1 MMRNILFVFLVLWF
15 FPQGAKIPLGETVT
29 LHTPTGDLQ
38 GTLLVPPSKG
48 KVPVALII
56 AGSGP
61 TDRNGNNPRMKN
73 NSLKLLAEALYRNGI
88 ATLRYDKRGV
98 GASKQAGLSEEKL
111 RFGMYI
117 NDAEGWV
124 NLLARNKMFGSII
137 VIGHSQGSLIGMVAA
152 QNPAVKKFISLEG
165 AGEPIQVVL
174 RRQLESQPEQ
184 VKALALPILDS
195 LQNGQKVKNVSP
207 LLYTLFRPSIQPY
220 WMSWFRYDPQKE
232 MAKLHKPVLIVQ
244 GTTDIQVSR
253 TDAENLKKAN
263 PAARLLIVKGMNH
276 ILKNAPAGRLEN
288 IKTYNEPGLPLKKQ
302 LVSGVVDFIKE

>member
-1 MMRNILFVFLVLWF
+1 MKSILFVFFVLWF
-15 FPQGAKIPLGETVT
+15 FPQEAKMPSGETVT
-29 LHTPTGDLQ
+29 LHTPTGNLQ

-48 KVPVALII
+48 KVPVALLI

-73 NSLKLLAEALYRNGI
+73 NSLKLLAEALYRHGI

-98 GASKQAGLSEEKL
+98 GASKQAGLSEENL

>member
-1 MMRNILFVFLVLWF
+1 MKDILFIFLALWF
-15 FPQGAKIPLGETVT
+15 FPQGATTPSGETVT
-29 LHTPTGDLQ
+29 LHTLTGDLQ

-98 GASKQAGLSEEKL
+98 GASKQSGLSEEKL

-117 NDAEGWV
+117 NDAEGWID
-124 NLLARNKMFGSII
+124 LLARNKKFGSII

-165 AGEPIQVVL
+165 AGEPIQAVL

-195 LQNGQKVKNVSP
+195 LENGHEVKKVP
-207 LLYTLFRPSIQPY
+207 PMLYTLFRPSIQPY

-232 MAKLHKPVLIVQ
+232 LAKLHKPVLIVQ
-244 GTTDIQVSR
+244 GTTDIQVSQN
-253 TDAENLKKAN
+253 DAENLKKAN
-263 PAARLLIVKGMNH
+263 PAARLLMIKGMNH
-276 ILKNAPAGRLEN
+276 ILKNAPADRMEN
-288 IKTYNEPGLPLKKQ
+288 IKTYNEPGLPLNKQ
-302 LVSGVVDFIKE
+302 LVSGVVDFIRE

>member
-1 MMRNILFVFLVLWF
+1 MKSILFVFFALWF
-15 FPQGAKIPLGETVT
+15 FPQETTTPSGETVT
-29 LHTPTGDLQ
+29 LHTPTGDLR

-48 KVPVALII
+48 KVPVALLI

-61 TDRNGNNPRMKN
+61 TDRNGNNPMMKN
-73 NSLKLLAEALYRNGI
+73 NSLKLLAEALYQNGI

-117 NDAEGWV
+117 NDAEGWID
-124 NLLARNKMFGSII
+124 LLAKNKKFSSII

-152 QNPAVKKFISLEG
+152 QKAVVKKFISLEG

-174 RRQLESQPEQ
+174 RRQLESQPVQ

-195 LQNGQKVKNVSP
+195 LESGRKVKNVPP
-207 LLYTLFRPSIQPY
+207 LLYTLFRPSIQSY

-232 MAKLHKPVLIVQ
+232 LAKLHKPVLIVQ
-244 GTTDIQVSR
+244 GTTDIQVSQ

-263 PAARLLIVKGMNH
+263 PVARLLMIKGMNH
-276 ILKNAPAGRLEN
+276 ILKNAPADRLEN
-288 IKTYNEPGLPLKKQ
+288 IKTYNEPGLPLNKQ
-302 LVSGVVDFIKE
+302 LVSGVVDFIGK